1 MSLDGKNPIPPHVE
15 KMMSHLLAIKVKQS
29 TLANN
34 TIQVQSGG
42 PQPLTLTPIS
52 IARKDS
58 CSVTLRCRSKQTKQI
73 IGLISGSND
82 AAIASQTSHLVK
94 SFDAQAR
101 EEILNNFK
109 SVSIPEKHVASMKS
123 SLNIPWSLMRD
134 VRRWLKTFKVNLA
147 SEGRTREVV
156 KEWVGNGLRSEEV
169 PAMVIKDKK
178 MTVELRPWCYIY
190 I

>member
-1 MSLDGKNPIPPHVE
+1 M
-15 KMMSHLLAIKVKQS
+15 
-29 TLANN
+29 
-34 TIQVQSGG
+34 
-42 PQPLTLTPIS
+42 
-52 IARKDS
+52 
-58 CSVTLRCRSKQTKQI
+58 
-73 IGLISGSND
+73 
-82 AAIASQTSHLVK
+82 K

-109 SVSIPEKHVASMKS
+109 SVSILEKHVASMKS

-156 KEWVGNGLRSEEV
+156 KEWVGTGLRSEDV

-178 MTVELRPWCYIY
+178 MSVELRPWCYIY
-190 I
+190 CWLCFEIFV